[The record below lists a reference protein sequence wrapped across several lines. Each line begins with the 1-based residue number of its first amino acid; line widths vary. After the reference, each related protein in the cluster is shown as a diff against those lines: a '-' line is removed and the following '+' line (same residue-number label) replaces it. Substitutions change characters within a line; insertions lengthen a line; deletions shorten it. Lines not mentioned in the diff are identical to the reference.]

1 MHQIT
6 AYGGLKGKVPFHQA
20 IPQSPGFLPIP
31 DIIQQDAIYAKT
43 LQSASQ
49 ITGRNITTLQ
59 QLRSLST
66 SDLYYTN
73 CLAVA
78 VPPYGL
84 FTYGP
89 VVDGK
94 FVPCLPGEL
103 FLTGQFDTS
112 LNLMIG
118 HTADEGLFFSSPYI
132 QNNADFSGYV
142 STLIPSADGKTVSY
156 ITEVLY
162 PPVFDG
168 SHGYTSQIRRTDLLL
183 SELGFTC
190 NTRFMDLAYG
200 NKTFSYL
207 FSVPPAL
214 HGDDNQYGKYLIPL
228 PKLNDKPI

>member
-1 MHQIT
+1 MHQVT

-20 IPQSPGFLPIP
+20 IPQSPGFQPIP
-31 DIIQQDAIYAKT
+31 GTIQQEAIYAKT

-59 QLRSLST
+59 QLRSLSAL
-66 SDLYYTN
+66 DLYYTN

-78 VPPYGL
+78 VPSYGL

-94 FVPCLPGEL
+94 FVPRLPGEL

-118 HTADEGLFFSSPYI
+118 HSADEGLLFSSPYI
-132 QNNADFSGYV
+132 QNNTDFAGYV
-142 STLIPSADGKTVSY
+142 STVLPSADAETVDY

-162 PPVFDG
+162 PPIFDG
-168 SHGYTSQIRRTDLLL
+168 SHGYASQILRTDLFF
-183 SELGFTC
+183 SELAFTC

-214 HGDDNQYGKYLIPL
+214 HGDDNQYGKY
-228 PKLNDKPI
+228 

>member
-6 AYGGLKGKVPFHQA
+6 AYGGLKGKVPFRQA
-20 IPQSPGFLPIP
+20 IPQSPGFLPVP
-31 DIIQQDAIYAKT
+31 GTIQQEAIYATT

-59 QLRSLST
+59 QLRSLSAL
-66 SDLYYTN
+66 DLYYTN

-78 VPPYGL
+78 VSPYGQ

-94 FVPCLPGEL
+94 FVPRLPGEL
-103 FLTGQFDTS
+103 FLTGQFDRS

-118 HTADEGLFFSSPYI
+118 HMADEGLLFSSPYI
-132 QNNADFSGYV
+132 QDNADFAAYV
-142 STLIPSADGKTVSY
+142 GTLIPSADAKTVDY
-156 ITEVLY
+156 ITEALY

-168 SHGYTSQIRRTDLLL
+168 SHGYTSQILRNDLLL
-183 SELGFTC
+183 SEFCFTC

-214 HGDDNQYGKYLIPL
+214 HGVDNQYGK
-228 PKLNDKPI
+228 